1 MHYSSDLPFP
11 VASIEFDKVYL
22 VMDKR
27 IALGYTDRELSF
39 LLGYRSLYVR
49 DVEDPLHTLRY
60 TPKDT
65 NYLLHIFD
73 CKLPEIMSPKITELF
88 YQIKVA
94 VTIKDDGSKVY
105 EISRELKNKEYVQ
118 YRTLKTGVNN
128 ILSVSETA
136 GADQIRYYI
145 DLLFETSYFETP
157 RTALEIFKKSV
168 KEFESRVQPQYLHN
182 ALSFYTGKRKAPRLI
197 KRKNESSR
205 TVYLKEDILH

>member
-11 VASIEFDKVYL
+11 VASIEFNKIYL

-27 IALGYTDRELSF
+27 IAIGYNDRELSF

-105 EISRELKNKEYVQ
+105 EISSELKNNDFGH
-118 YRTLKTGVNN
+118 YRTLKAG
-128 ILSVSETA
+128 ILTTPSVKDTIN
-136 GADQIRYYI
+136 ADQIRYYI
-145 DLLFETSYFETP
+145 DHLFETNYFETP
-157 RTALEIFKKSV
+157 RTALEIFKKST
-168 KEFESRVQPQYLHN
+168 KDFQSPVQPQYLHD

-205 TVYLKEDILH
+205 TVYIKEYYS